1 MGTTGGASGGALS
14 DALGT
19 DHGTLMNSGY
29 YGGQTRSYAL
39 YVIDTPGESPPAY
52 NCYPPA
58 GIVTTL
64 AGSGS
69 GAFADGTGDA
79 ASFKAPTGVAV
90 PPDGETLYVADRHNH
105 RIRAIVVDTGVTT
118 TLAGSRAATFADG
131 TGTSASFRSPY
142 GVAVSPD
149 GETVYVAD
157 SSNQRPHDAIV
168 VDTDGGDVL
177 QATRFF
183 FFGTRGIRERRI

>member
-64 AGSGS
+64 AGSGTN
-69 GAFADGTGDA
+69 AVADGTGDA
-79 ASFKAPTGVAV
+79 ASFHFPRGVAV
-90 PPDGETLYVADRHNH
+90 SPNGETVYVADYANH
-105 RIRAIVVDTGVTT
+105 RIRTIDTSNRVVT
-118 TLAGSRAATFADG
+118 TLAGSGTGTFADG
-131 TGTSASFRSPY
+131 TGTAASFKEP
-142 GVAVSPD
+142 
-149 GETVYVAD
+149 
-157 SSNQRPHDAIV
+157 
-168 VDTDGGDVL
+168 
-177 QATRFF
+177 
-183 FFGTRGIRERRI
+183 